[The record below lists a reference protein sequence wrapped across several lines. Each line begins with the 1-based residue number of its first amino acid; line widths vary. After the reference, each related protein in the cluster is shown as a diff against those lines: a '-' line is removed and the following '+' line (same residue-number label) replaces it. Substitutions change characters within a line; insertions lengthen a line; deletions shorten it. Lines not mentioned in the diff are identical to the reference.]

1 MSKKRSKI
9 ILLFLAILIV
19 ILLISL
25 VVIFTTREKIEITG
39 NIANINLNSCEK
51 ITVSYLNYTKTLDD
65 EITREFLNQL
75 SNYDYP
81 VIKGYALVVSDEFKI
96 DFQNGIII
104 NFGQSG
110 TDAEVSL
117 NGNSIIITK
126 LPENI
131 LNTIRDIFNQ
141 HNYETNE
148 INVKLKK
155 NLIDIG

>member
-81 VIKGYALVVSDEFKI
+81 VI
-96 DFQNGIII
+96 
-104 NFGQSG
+104 
-110 TDAEVSL
+110 
-117 NGNSIIITK
+117 IT
-126 LPENI
+126 
-131 LNTIRDIFNQ
+131 
-141 HNYETNE
+141 
-148 INVKLKK
+148 
-155 NLIDIG
+155 